1 LRNYPGADLDQGASP
16 GYVTLL
22 EEFPALPE
30 SQRAA
35 FPRNF
40 ARMKNGT
47 LIPLIL
53 LLLFAFAES
62 RPSEEKSMKPTRNS
76 AAEPAF
82 TNRLIHETSPY
93 LRQHAH
99 NPVDWYP
106 WGEEALE
113 KARRE
118 DKPILLSIGY
128 SACHWCHVMER
139 ESFENEGIAQV
150 MNAHFVNIKVDRE
163 ERPDLDTLYMNYV
176 QMTTGSGGWPMTVFL
191 TPEEIPFF
199 GGTYF
204 PPDDRFG
211 RPGFGRLC
219 QALAEAYREKREE
232 IEARGPEILQR
243 LEAMN
248 TLPAG
253 AATVTGASLDQ
264 AFDQLAPRFDLTHGG
279 FSGTPKFPGS
289 MSLTFLLRHFS
300 RTGRREGSEFVALTL
315 EKMARGGMYDQLG
328 GGFHRYSVDERWL
341 VPHFEKMLYDNA
353 LLSRLYLEAYQLDP
367 QPLYARVVEEILD
380 YVVREMLNPQGGFYS
395 TQDADSEGHEGKFF
409 VWTPTEVGEIL
420 GEEASK
426 AFCRYYDV
434 TDGGNFEGSNI
445 LNVPR
450 PLEQVAGE
458 LSLSPAEL
466 AGILSEA
473 RERLFRERE
482 KRVKPHRDEK
492 ILTGWNGMMSVSFV
506 EASVVLQRADYLEV
520 ARRNA
525 RFLLEHLCRG
535 DRIFRTHKDGVSK
548 LPGYLDDYANL
559 VEHLLALYQAT
570 GEREWLDQAV
580 LYNDAM
586 LEQFWDREQSIFF
599 LTGKEHE
606 QLLTPVR
613 DAYDNATPAGSS
625 VAVFNLLKLAILT
638 GNPEYRSIAETNLET
653 MHLPLTRYP
662 NGFGYLLGAAD
673 FYLGPVKEIAV
684 VGDPQSDETR
694 RLLEV
699 VHRQF
704 LPNKV
709 VALLDPNDAEGA
721 RELPLLEGKTLVK
734 GRPAAYVCENY
745 TCKAPVTE
753 PGELELELGVKR

>member
-1 LRNYPGADLDQGASP
+1 
-16 GYVTLL
+16 
-22 EEFPALPE
+22 
-30 SQRAA
+30 
-35 FPRNF
+35 
-40 ARMKNGT
+40 MKSGV
-47 LIPLIL
+47 LILLIL
-53 LLLFAFAES
+53 LLVFAFLES
-62 RPSEEKSMKPTRNS
+62 RPSEETSMQTTRNS
-76 AAEPAF
+76 AAEPEF

-106 WGEEALE
+106 WGQEALD
-113 KARRE
+113 KAKRE

-139 ESFENEGIAQV
+139 ESFENEAIAEV

-191 TPEEIPFF
+191 TPDQIPFY

-204 PPDDRFG
+204 PPEDRSG

-219 QALAEAYREKREE
+219 LTLAEAYREKREE
-232 IEARGPEILQR
+232 IEARGPEIVQSLA
-243 LEAMN
+243 AMN
-248 TLPAG
+248 TLPPGAG
-253 AATVTGASLDQ
+253 KVTAASLDL
-264 AFDQLAPRFDLTHGG
+264 AFDQLVPRFDRTHGG
-279 FSGTPKFPGS
+279 FTGAPKFPGS
-289 MSLTFLLRHFS
+289 MSLAFLLRHFS
-300 RTGRREGSEFVALTL
+300 RAGRQEGRDFVALSL
-315 EKMARGGMYDQLG
+315 QKMARGGMYDQLG

-409 VWTPTEVGEIL
+409 IWTPKEIGEIL
-420 GEEASK
+420 GEEEGK
-426 AFCRYYDV
+426 VFCRYYDV
-434 TDGGNFEGSNI
+434 TAQGNFEGANI

-450 PLEQVAGE
+450 PLEQVARE
-458 LSLSPAEL
+458 LSLSPGEL
-466 AGILSEA
+466 SRILSEG
-473 RERLFRERE
+473 RQRLFRERE
-482 KRVKPHRDEK
+482 KRIKPHRDEK
-492 ILTGWNGMMSVSFV
+492 ILTGWNGMMAVSFV

-525 RFLLEHLCRG
+525 RFLLKHLCRKG
-535 DRIFRTHKDGVSK
+535 RIFRTHKDGVSK
-548 LPGYLDDYANL
+548 LRGYLDDYANL
-559 VEHLLALYQAT
+559 VEQLLALYQAT
-570 GEREWLDQAV
+570 GEREWLDEAV
-580 LYNDAM
+580 IYNDAM
-586 LEQFWDREQSIFF
+586 LEQFWNREQAAFF

-606 QLLTPVR
+606 KLVTPVR
-613 DAYDNATPAGSS
+613 DVYDNATPAGSS

-638 GNPEYRSIAETNLET
+638 GNMEYRSIAETNLES

-684 VGDPQSDETR
+684 VGDLKSGETR

-699 VHRQF
+699 VHGRF

-709 VALLDPNDAEGA
+709 VAILDPNATDGA
-721 RELPLLEGKTLVK
+721 GDLPLLEGKTLVK

-753 PGELELELGVKR
+753 PSQLELALNQNP

>member
-1 LRNYPGADLDQGASP
+1 
-16 GYVTLL
+16 
-22 EEFPALPE
+22 
-30 SQRAA
+30 
-35 FPRNF
+35 
-40 ARMKNGT
+40 MKSGV
-47 LIPLIL
+47 LILLIL
-53 LLLFAFAES
+53 LLVFAFLES
-62 RPSEEKSMKPTRNS
+62 RPSEETSMQPTRNS
-76 AAEPAF
+76 AAEPEF
-82 TNRLIHETSPY
+82 TNQLIHETSPY

-106 WGEEALE
+106 WGQEALD
-113 KARRE
+113 KAKRE

-139 ESFENEGIAQV
+139 ESFENEAIAEV

-191 TPEEIPFF
+191 TPDQIPFY

-204 PPDDRFG
+204 PPEDRSG

-219 QALAEAYREKREE
+219 LTLAEAYREKREE
-232 IEARGPEILQR
+232 IEARGPEIVQSLA
-243 LEAMN
+243 AMN
-248 TLPAG
+248 TLPPGAG
-253 AATVTGASLDQ
+253 KVTAASLDL
-264 AFDQLAPRFDLTHGG
+264 AFDQLVPRFDRTHGG
-279 FSGTPKFPGS
+279 FTGAPKFPGS
-289 MSLTFLLRHFS
+289 MSLAFLLRHFS
-300 RTGRREGSEFVALTL
+300 RAGRQEGRDFVALSL
-315 EKMARGGMYDQLG
+315 QKMARGGMYDQLG

-353 LLSRLYLEAYQLDP
+353 LLSRLYIEAYQLDP

-380 YVVREMLNPQGGFYS
+380 YVVREMLNPEGGFYS

-409 VWTPTEVGEIL
+409 IWTPREIGEIL
-420 GEEASK
+420 GEEEGRV
-426 AFCRYYDV
+426 FCRYYDV
-434 TDGGNFEGSNI
+434 TAQGNFEGANI

-450 PLEQVAGE
+450 PLEQVASE
-458 LSLSPAEL
+458 LSLSPGEL
-466 AGILSEA
+466 SRILSEG
-473 RERLFRERE
+473 RQRLFRERE
-482 KRVKPHRDEK
+482 KRIKPHRDEK
-492 ILTGWNGMMSVSFV
+492 ILTGWNGMMAVSFV

-525 RFLLEHLCRG
+525 RFLLKHLCRKG
-535 DRIFRTHKDGVSK
+535 RIFRTHKDGVSK
-548 LPGYLDDYANL
+548 LRGYLDDYANL
-559 VEHLLALYQAT
+559 VEQLLALYQAT
-570 GEREWLDQAV
+570 GEREWLDEAV
-580 LYNDAM
+580 IYNDAM
-586 LEQFWDREQSIFF
+586 LEQFWNREQAVFF

-606 QLLTPVR
+606 KLVTPVR
-613 DAYDNATPAGSS
+613 DVYDNATPAGSS
-625 VAVFNLLKLAILT
+625 VAVLNLLKLAILT
-638 GNPEYRSIAETNLET
+638 GNMEYRTIAETNLES

-684 VGDPQSDETR
+684 VGNPESGETR

-699 VHRQF
+699 VHGRF

-709 VALLDPNDAEGA
+709 VAILDPNATDGA
-721 RELPLLEGKTLVK
+721 GDLPLLEGKTLVK

-753 PGELELELGVKR
+753 PSQLELALNQNP

>member
-1 LRNYPGADLDQGASP
+1 
-16 GYVTLL
+16 
-22 EEFPALPE
+22 
-30 SQRAA
+30 
-35 FPRNF
+35 
-40 ARMKNGT
+40 MKSGV
-47 LIPLIL
+47 LILLIL
-53 LLLFAFAES
+53 LLVFAFLES
-62 RPSEEKSMKPTRNS
+62 RPSEETSMQPTRNS
-76 AAEPAF
+76 AAEPEF
-82 TNRLIHETSPY
+82 TNQLIHETSPY

-106 WGEEALE
+106 WGQEALD
-113 KARRE
+113 KAKRE

-139 ESFENEGIAQV
+139 ESFENEAIAEV

-191 TPEEIPFF
+191 TPDQIPFY

-204 PPDDRFG
+204 PPEDRSG

-219 QALAEAYREKREE
+219 LTLAEAYREKREE
-232 IEARGPEILQR
+232 IEARGPEIVQSLA
-243 LEAMN
+243 AMN
-248 TLPAG
+248 TLPPGAG
-253 AATVTGASLDQ
+253 KVTAASLDL
-264 AFDQLAPRFDLTHGG
+264 AFDQLVPRFDRTHGG
-279 FSGTPKFPGS
+279 FTGAPKFPGS
-289 MSLTFLLRHFS
+289 MSLAFLLRHFS
-300 RTGRREGSEFVALTL
+300 RAGRQEGRDFVALSL
-315 EKMARGGMYDQLG
+315 QKMARGGMYDQLG

-353 LLSRLYLEAYQLDP
+353 LLSRLYIEAYQLDP

-380 YVVREMLNPQGGFYS
+380 YVVREMLNPEGGFYS

-409 VWTPTEVGEIL
+409 IWTPREIGEIL
-420 GEEASK
+420 GEEEGRV
-426 AFCRYYDV
+426 FCRYYDV
-434 TDGGNFEGSNI
+434 TAQGNFEGANI

-450 PLEQVAGE
+450 PLEQVASE
-458 LSLSPAEL
+458 LSLSPGEL
-466 AGILSEA
+466 SRILSEG
-473 RERLFRERE
+473 RQRLFRERE
-482 KRVKPHRDEK
+482 KRIKPHRDEK
-492 ILTGWNGMMSVSFV
+492 ILTGWNGMMAVSFV

-525 RFLLEHLCRG
+525 RFLLKHLCRKG
-535 DRIFRTHKDGVSK
+535 RIFRTHKDGVSK
-548 LPGYLDDYANL
+548 LRGYLDDYANL
-559 VEHLLALYQAT
+559 VEQLLALYQAT
-570 GEREWLDQAV
+570 GEREWLDEAV
-580 LYNDAM
+580 IYNDAM
-586 LEQFWDREQSIFF
+586 LEQFWNREQAVFF

-606 QLLTPVR
+606 KLVTPVR
-613 DAYDNATPAGSS
+613 DVYDNATPAGSS
-625 VAVFNLLKLAILT
+625 VAVLNLLKLAILT
-638 GNPEYRSIAETNLET
+638 GNMEYRSIAETNLES

-684 VGDPQSDETR
+684 VGDLKSGETR

-699 VHRQF
+699 VHGRF

-709 VALLDPNDAEGA
+709 VAILDPNATDGA
-721 RELPLLEGKTLVK
+721 GDLPLLEGKTLVK

-753 PGELELELGVKR
+753 PSQLELALNQNP

>member
-1 LRNYPGADLDQGASP
+1 
-16 GYVTLL
+16 
-22 EEFPALPE
+22 
-30 SQRAA
+30 
-35 FPRNF
+35 
-40 ARMKNGT
+40 MKSGV
-47 LIPLIL
+47 LILLIL
-53 LLLFAFAES
+53 LLVFAFLES
-62 RPSEEKSMKPTRNS
+62 RPSEETSMQTTRNS
-76 AAEPAF
+76 AAEPEF

-106 WGEEALE
+106 WGQEALD
-113 KARRE
+113 KAKRE

-139 ESFENEGIAQV
+139 ESFENEAIAEV

-191 TPEEIPFF
+191 TPDQIPFY

-204 PPDDRFG
+204 PPEDRSG

-219 QALAEAYREKREE
+219 LTLAEAYREKREE
-232 IEARGPEILQR
+232 IEARGPEIVQSLA
-243 LEAMN
+243 AMN
-248 TLPAG
+248 TLPPGAG
-253 AATVTGASLDQ
+253 KVTAASLDL
-264 AFDQLAPRFDLTHGG
+264 AFDQLVPRFDRTHGG
-279 FSGTPKFPGS
+279 FTGAPKFPGS
-289 MSLTFLLRHFS
+289 MSLAFLLRHFS
-300 RTGRREGSEFVALTL
+300 RAGRQEGRDFVALSL
-315 EKMARGGMYDQLG
+315 QKMARGGMYDQLG

-353 LLSRLYLEAYQLDP
+353 LLSRLYIEAYQLDP

-380 YVVREMLNPQGGFYS
+380 YVVREMLNPEGGFYS

-409 VWTPTEVGEIL
+409 IWTPKEIGEIL
-420 GEEASK
+420 GEEEGRV
-426 AFCRYYDV
+426 FCRYYDV
-434 TDGGNFEGSNI
+434 TAQGNFEGANI

-450 PLEQVAGE
+450 PLEQVASE
-458 LSLSPAEL
+458 LSLSPGEL
-466 AGILSEA
+466 SRILSEG
-473 RERLFRERE
+473 RQRLFRERE
-482 KRVKPHRDEK
+482 KRIKPHRDEK
-492 ILTGWNGMMSVSFV
+492 ILTGWNGMMAVSFV

-525 RFLLEHLCRG
+525 RFLLKHLCRKG
-535 DRIFRTHKDGVSK
+535 RIFRTHKDGVSK
-548 LPGYLDDYANL
+548 LRGYLDDYANL
-559 VEHLLALYQAT
+559 VEQLLALYQAT
-570 GEREWLDQAV
+570 GEREWLDEAV
-580 LYNDAM
+580 IYNDAM
-586 LEQFWDREQSIFF
+586 LEQFWNREQAVFF

-606 QLLTPVR
+606 KLVTPVR
-613 DAYDNATPAGSS
+613 DVYDNATPAGSS
-625 VAVFNLLKLAILT
+625 VAVLNLLKLAILT
-638 GNPEYRSIAETNLET
+638 GNMEYRSIAETNLES

-684 VGDPQSDETR
+684 VGDLKSGETR

-699 VHRQF
+699 VHGRF

-709 VALLDPNDAEGA
+709 VAILDPNDADGA
-721 RELPLLEGKTLVK
+721 GDLPLLEGKTLVK

-753 PGELELELGVKR
+753 PSQLELALNQNP

>member
-1 LRNYPGADLDQGASP
+1 
-16 GYVTLL
+16 
-22 EEFPALPE
+22 
-30 SQRAA
+30 
-35 FPRNF
+35 
-40 ARMKNGT
+40 MKSGV
-47 LIPLIL
+47 LILLIL
-53 LLLFAFAES
+53 LLVFAFLES
-62 RPSEEKSMKPTRNS
+62 RPSEETSMQTTRNS
-76 AAEPAF
+76 AAESEF

-106 WGEEALE
+106 WGQEALD
-113 KARRE
+113 KAKRE

-139 ESFENEGIAQV
+139 ESFENEAIAEV

-191 TPEEIPFF
+191 TPDQIPFY

-204 PPDDRFG
+204 PPEDRSG

-219 QALAEAYREKREE
+219 LTLAEAYREKKEE
-232 IEARGPEILQR
+232 IEARGPDIVQR
-243 LEAMN
+243 LAAMN
-248 TLPAG
+248 TLPPAAG
-253 AATVTGASLDQ
+253 KVTAASLDL
-264 AFDQLAPRFDLTHGG
+264 AFDQLAPRFDTTHGG
-279 FSGTPKFPGS
+279 FTGAPKFPGS
-289 MSLTFLLRHFS
+289 MSLAFLLRHFS
-300 RTGRREGSEFVALTL
+300 RAGRQEGRDFVALSL
-315 EKMARGGMYDQLG
+315 QKMAGGGMYDQLG

-380 YVVREMLNPQGGFYS
+380 YVVREMLNPEGGFYS

-409 VWTPTEVGEIL
+409 IWTPREIGEIL
-420 GEEASK
+420 GEEK
-426 AFCRYYDV
+426 GKVFCRYYDV
-434 TDGGNFEGSNI
+434 TAQGNFEGANI

-450 PLEQVAGE
+450 PLEQVARE
-458 LSLSPAEL
+458 LSLSPGEL
-466 AGILSEA
+466 SRILSEG
-473 RERLFRERE
+473 RQRLFRERE
-482 KRVKPHRDEK
+482 KRIKPHRDEK
-492 ILTGWNGMMSVSFV
+492 ILTGWNGMMAVSFV

-525 RFLLEHLCRG
+525 RFLLKHLCRKG
-535 DRIFRTHKDGVSK
+535 RIFRTHKDGVSK
-548 LPGYLDDYANL
+548 LRGYLDDYANF
-559 VEHLLALYQAT
+559 VEQLLALYQAT
-570 GEREWLDQAV
+570 GEREWLDEAV
-580 LYNDAM
+580 IYNDAM
-586 LEQFWDREQSIFF
+586 LEQFWNREQAAFF

-606 QLLTPVR
+606 KLVTPVR
-613 DAYDNATPAGSS
+613 DVYDNATPAGSS

-638 GNPEYRSIAETNLET
+638 GTMEYRSIAETNLES
-653 MHLPLTRYP
+653 MRLPLTRYP
-662 NGFGYLLGAAD
+662 AGFGYLLGAAD

-684 VGDPQSDETR
+684 VGDPESGETR

-699 VHRQF
+699 VHGRF

-709 VALLDPNDAEGA
+709 VAILDPNATDGA
-721 RELPLLEGKTLVK
+721 GDLPLLEGKTLVK

-753 PGELELELGVKR
+753 PSQLELALNQNP

>member
-1 LRNYPGADLDQGASP
+1 
-16 GYVTLL
+16 
-22 EEFPALPE
+22 
-30 SQRAA
+30 
-35 FPRNF
+35 
-40 ARMKNGT
+40 MKSGV
-47 LIPLIL
+47 LILLIL
-53 LLLFAFAES
+53 LLVFAFLES
-62 RPSEEKSMKPTRNS
+62 RPSEETSMQPTRNS
-76 AAEPAF
+76 AAEPEF
-82 TNRLIHETSPY
+82 TNQLIHETSPY

-106 WGEEALE
+106 WGQEALD
-113 KARRE
+113 KAKRE

-139 ESFENEGIAQV
+139 ESFENEAIAEV

-191 TPEEIPFF
+191 TPDQIPFY

-204 PPDDRFG
+204 PPEDRSG

-219 QALAEAYREKREE
+219 LTLAEAYREKREE
-232 IEARGPEILQR
+232 IEARGPDIVQR
-243 LEAMN
+243 LAAMN
-248 TLPAG
+248 TLPPAAG
-253 AATVTGASLDQ
+253 KVTAASLDL
-264 AFDQLAPRFDLTHGG
+264 AFDQLVPRFDTTHGG
-279 FSGTPKFPGS
+279 FTGAPKFPGS
-289 MSLTFLLRHFS
+289 MSLAFLLRHFS
-300 RTGRREGSEFVALTL
+300 RAGRQEGRDFVTL
-315 EKMARGGMYDQLG
+315 SLQKMAGGGMYDQLG

-380 YVVREMLNPQGGFYS
+380 YVVREMLNSEGGFYS

-409 VWTPTEVGEIL
+409 IWTPREIGEIL
-420 GEEASK
+420 GEEK
-426 AFCRYYDV
+426 GKVFCRYYDV
-434 TDGGNFEGSNI
+434 TAQGNFEGANI

-450 PLEQVAGE
+450 PLEQVARE
-458 LSLSPAEL
+458 LSLSPGEL
-466 AGILSEA
+466 SRILSEG
-473 RERLFRERE
+473 RQRLFRERE
-482 KRVKPHRDEK
+482 KRIKPHRDEK
-492 ILTGWNGMMSVSFV
+492 ILTGWNGMMAVSFV

-525 RFLLEHLCRG
+525 RFLLKHLCRKG
-535 DRIFRTHKDGVSK
+535 RIFRTHKDGVSK
-548 LPGYLDDYANL
+548 LRGYLDDYANF
-559 VEHLLALYQAT
+559 VEQLLALYQAT
-570 GEREWLDQAV
+570 GEREWLDEAV
-580 LYNDAM
+580 IYNDAM
-586 LEQFWDREQSIFF
+586 LEQFWNREQAAFF

-606 QLLTPVR
+606 KLVTPVR
-613 DAYDNATPAGSS
+613 DVYDNATPAGSS

-638 GNPEYRSIAETNLET
+638 GTMEYRSIAETNLES
-653 MHLPLTRYP
+653 MRLPLTRYP
-662 NGFGYLLGAAD
+662 AGFGYLLGAAD

-684 VGDPQSDETR
+684 VGDPESGETR

-699 VHRQF
+699 VHGRF

-709 VALLDPNDAEGA
+709 VAILDPNATDGA
-721 RELPLLEGKTLVK
+721 GDLPLLEGKTLVK

-753 PGELELELGVKR
+753 PSQLELALNQNP

>member
-1 LRNYPGADLDQGASP
+1 
-16 GYVTLL
+16 
-22 EEFPALPE
+22 
-30 SQRAA
+30 
-35 FPRNF
+35 
-40 ARMKNGT
+40 MKSGV
-47 LIPLIL
+47 LILLIL
-53 LLLFAFAES
+53 LLVFAFLES
-62 RPSEEKSMKPTRNS
+62 RPSEETSMQTTRNS
-76 AAEPAF
+76 AAESEF

-106 WGEEALE
+106 WGQEALD
-113 KARRE
+113 KAKRE

-139 ESFENEGIAQV
+139 ESFENEAIAEV

-191 TPEEIPFF
+191 TPDQIPFY

-204 PPDDRFG
+204 PPEDRSG

-219 QALAEAYREKREE
+219 LTLAEAYREKREE
-232 IEARGPEILQR
+232 IEARGPDIVQR
-243 LEAMN
+243 LAAMN
-248 TLPAG
+248 TLPPAAG
-253 AATVTGASLDQ
+253 KVTAASLDL
-264 AFDQLAPRFDLTHGG
+264 AFDQLVPRFDTTHGG
-279 FSGTPKFPGS
+279 FTGAPKFPGS
-289 MSLTFLLRHFS
+289 MSLAFLLRHFS
-300 RTGRREGSEFVALTL
+300 RAGRQEGRDFVTL
-315 EKMARGGMYDQLG
+315 SLQKMAGGGMYDQLG

-380 YVVREMLNPQGGFYS
+380 YVVREMLNSEGGFYS

-409 VWTPTEVGEIL
+409 IWTPREIGEIL
-420 GEEASK
+420 GEEK
-426 AFCRYYDV
+426 GKVFCRYYDV
-434 TDGGNFEGSNI
+434 TAQGNFEGANI

-450 PLEQVAGE
+450 PLEQVARE
-458 LSLSPAEL
+458 LSLSPGEL
-466 AGILSEA
+466 SRILSEG
-473 RERLFRERE
+473 RQRLFRERE
-482 KRVKPHRDEK
+482 KRIKPHRDEK
-492 ILTGWNGMMSVSFV
+492 ILTGWNGMMAVSFV

-525 RFLLEHLCRG
+525 RFLLKHLCRKG
-535 DRIFRTHKDGVSK
+535 RIFRTHKDGVSK
-548 LPGYLDDYANL
+548 LRGYLDDYANF
-559 VEHLLALYQAT
+559 VEQLLALYQAT
-570 GEREWLDQAV
+570 GEREWLDEAV
-580 LYNDAM
+580 IYNDAM
-586 LEQFWDREQSIFF
+586 LEQFWNREQAAFF

-606 QLLTPVR
+606 KLVTPVR
-613 DAYDNATPAGSS
+613 DVYDNATPAGSS

-638 GNPEYRSIAETNLET
+638 GTMEYRSIAETNLES
-653 MHLPLTRYP
+653 MRLPLTRYP
-662 NGFGYLLGAAD
+662 GGFGYLLGAAD

-684 VGDPQSDETR
+684 VGDPESGETR

-699 VHRQF
+699 VHGRF

-709 VALLDPNDAEGA
+709 VAILDPNATDGA
-721 RELPLLEGKTLVK
+721 GDLPLLEGKTLVK

-753 PGELELELGVKR
+753 PSQLELALNQNP

>member
-1 LRNYPGADLDQGASP
+1 
-16 GYVTLL
+16 
-22 EEFPALPE
+22 
-30 SQRAA
+30 
-35 FPRNF
+35 
-40 ARMKNGT
+40 MKSGV
-47 LIPLIL
+47 LILLIL
-53 LLLFAFAES
+53 LLVFAFLES
-62 RPSEEKSMKPTRNS
+62 RPSEETSMQTTRNS
-76 AAEPAF
+76 AAEPEF
-82 TNRLIHETSPY
+82 TNQLIHETSPY

-106 WGEEALE
+106 WGQEALD
-113 KARRE
+113 KAKRE

-139 ESFENEGIAQV
+139 ESFENEAIAEV

-191 TPEEIPFF
+191 TPDQIPFY

-204 PPDDRFG
+204 PPEDRSG

-219 QALAEAYREKREE
+219 LTLAEAYREKREE
-232 IEARGPEILQR
+232 IEARGPEIVQSLA
-243 LEAMN
+243 AMN
-248 TLPAG
+248 TLPPGAG
-253 AATVTGASLDQ
+253 KVTAASLDL
-264 AFDQLAPRFDLTHGG
+264 AFDQLVPRFDRTHGG
-279 FSGTPKFPGS
+279 FTGAPKFPGS
-289 MSLTFLLRHFS
+289 MSLAFLLRHFS
-300 RTGRREGSEFVALTL
+300 RAGRQEGRDFVALSL
-315 EKMARGGMYDQLG
+315 QKMARGGMYDQLG

-409 VWTPTEVGEIL
+409 IWTPKEIGEIL
-420 GEEASK
+420 GEEEGK
-426 AFCRYYDV
+426 VFCQYYDV
-434 TDGGNFEGSNI
+434 TEGGNFEGSNI

-450 PLEQVAGE
+450 PLEQVASE
-458 LSLSPAEL
+458 LSLSPGEL
-466 AGILSEA
+466 SRILSEG
-473 RERLFRERE
+473 RQRLFRERE
-482 KRVKPHRDEK
+482 KRIKPHRDEK
-492 ILTGWNGMMSVSFV
+492 ILTGWNGMMGVSFV

-525 RFLLEHLCRG
+525 RFLLKHLCRKG
-535 DRIFRTHKDGVSK
+535 RIFRTHKDGVSK
-548 LPGYLDDYANL
+548 LRGYLDDYANL
-559 VEHLLALYQAT
+559 VEQLLALYQAT
-570 GEREWLDQAV
+570 GEREWLDEAV
-580 LYNDAM
+580 IYNDAM
-586 LEQFWDREQSIFF
+586 LEQFWNREQAAFF

-606 QLLTPVR
+606 KLVTPVR
-613 DAYDNATPAGSS
+613 DVYDNATPAGSS

-638 GNPEYRSIAETNLET
+638 GTMEYRSIAETNLES

-684 VGDPQSDETR
+684 VGDLKSGETR

-699 VHRQF
+699 VHGRF

-709 VALLDPNDAEGA
+709 VAILDPNATDGA
-721 RELPLLEGKTLVK
+721 GDLPLLEGKTLVK

-753 PGELELELGVKR
+753 PSQLELALNQNP

>member
-1 LRNYPGADLDQGASP
+1 
-16 GYVTLL
+16 
-22 EEFPALPE
+22 
-30 SQRAA
+30 
-35 FPRNF
+35 
-40 ARMKNGT
+40 MKSGV
-47 LIPLIL
+47 LILLIL
-53 LLLFAFAES
+53 LLVFAFLES
-62 RPSEEKSMKPTRNS
+62 RPSEETSMQPTRNS
-76 AAEPAF
+76 AAESEF

-106 WGEEALE
+106 WGQEALD
-113 KARRE
+113 KAKRE

-139 ESFENEGIAQV
+139 ESFENEAIAEV

-191 TPEEIPFF
+191 TPDQIPFY

-204 PPDDRFG
+204 PPEDRSG

-219 QALAEAYREKREE
+219 LTLAEAYREKREE
-232 IEARGPEILQR
+232 IEARGPDIVQSLA
-243 LEAMN
+243 AMN
-248 TLPAG
+248 TLPPGAG
-253 AATVTGASLDQ
+253 KVTAASLDL
-264 AFDQLAPRFDLTHGG
+264 AFDQLVPRFDRTHGG
-279 FSGTPKFPGS
+279 FTGAPKFPGS
-289 MSLTFLLRHFS
+289 MSLAFLLRHFS
-300 RTGRREGSEFVALTL
+300 RAGRQEGRDFVALSL
-315 EKMARGGMYDQLG
+315 QKMAGGGMYDQLG

-380 YVVREMLNPQGGFYS
+380 YVVREMLNPEGGFYS

-409 VWTPTEVGEIL
+409 IWTPREIGEIL
-420 GEEASK
+420 GEEK
-426 AFCRYYDV
+426 GKVFCRYYDV
-434 TDGGNFEGSNI
+434 TAQGNFEGANI

-450 PLEQVAGE
+450 PLEQVASE
-458 LSLSPAEL
+458 LSLSPGEL
-466 AGILSEA
+466 SRILSEG
-473 RERLFRERE
+473 RQRLFRERE
-482 KRVKPHRDEK
+482 KRIKPHRDEK
-492 ILTGWNGMMSVSFV
+492 ILTGWNGMMGVSFV

-525 RFLLEHLCRG
+525 RFLLKHLCRKG
-535 DRIFRTHKDGVSK
+535 RIFRTHKDGVSK
-548 LPGYLDDYANL
+548 LLGYLDDYANL
-559 VEHLLALYQAT
+559 VEQLLALYQAT
-570 GEREWLDQAV
+570 GEREWLDEAV
-580 LYNDAM
+580 IYNDAM
-586 LEQFWDREQSIFF
+586 LEQFWNREQAVFF

-606 QLLTPVR
+606 KLVTPVR
-613 DAYDNATPAGSS
+613 DVYDNATPAGSS
-625 VAVFNLLKLAILT
+625 VAVLNLLKLAILT
-638 GNPEYRSIAETNLET
+638 GNMEYRSIAETNLES

-662 NGFGYLLGAAD
+662 GGFGYLLGAAD

-684 VGDPQSDETR
+684 VGDPESGETR

-699 VHRQF
+699 VHGRF

-709 VALLDPNDAEGA
+709 VAILDPNATDGA
-721 RELPLLEGKTLVK
+721 GDLPLLEGKTLVK

-753 PGELELELGVKR
+753 PSQLELALNQNP

>member
-1 LRNYPGADLDQGASP
+1 
-16 GYVTLL
+16 
-22 EEFPALPE
+22 
-30 SQRAA
+30 
-35 FPRNF
+35 
-40 ARMKNGT
+40 MKNGT
-47 LIPLIL
+47 LTLLIL
-53 LLLFAFAES
+53 LLLFAVPES

-76 AAEPAF
+76 AAESEF

-139 ESFENEGIAQV
+139 ESFENEAIAEV

-191 TPEEIPFF
+191 TPDEIPFF

-219 QALAEAYREKREE
+219 RALAEAYREKREE
-232 IEARGPEILQR
+232 IEGRGPEILQR

-253 AATVTGASLDQ
+253 AAQVTGASLDR

-279 FSGTPKFPGS
+279 FTGAPKFPGS

-300 RTGRREGSEFVALTL
+300 RTGRPEGREFVSLTL

-420 GEEASK
+420 GKEESK

-434 TDGGNFEGSNI
+434 TGGGNFEGSNI

-458 LSLSPAEL
+458 LSLSPGEL
-466 AGILSEA
+466 ARILSEA

-535 DRIFRTHKDGVSK
+535 DRILRTHKDGVSK

-580 LYNDAM
+580 VYNDAM
-586 LEQFWDREQSIFF
+586 LEQFWDREQAIFF

-606 QLLTPVR
+606 ELVTPVR
-613 DAYDNATPAGSS
+613 DPYDNATPAGSS

-638 GNPEYRSIAETNLET
+638 GNLEYRSIAETNLEN

-684 VGDPQSDETR
+684 VGDPDSDETQ

-699 VHRQF
+699 VHRKF

-709 VALLDPNDAEGA
+709 VALLDPNDTGGA
-721 RELPLLEGKTLVK
+721 DDLPLLEGKTLVK

-745 TCKAPVTE
+745 TCKAPVIE
-753 PGELELELGVKR
+753 PDQLELELGQKR

>member
-1 LRNYPGADLDQGASP
+1 
-16 GYVTLL
+16 
-22 EEFPALPE
+22 
-30 SQRAA
+30 
-35 FPRNF
+35 
-40 ARMKNGT
+40 MKSGV
-47 LIPLIL
+47 LILLIL
-53 LLLFAFAES
+53 LLVFAFLES
-62 RPSEEKSMKPTRNS
+62 RPSEETSMQPTRNS
-76 AAEPAF
+76 AAEPEF
-82 TNRLIHETSPY
+82 TNQLIHETSPY

-106 WGEEALE
+106 WGQEALD
-113 KARRE
+113 KAKRE

-139 ESFENEGIAQV
+139 ESFENEAIAEV

-191 TPEEIPFF
+191 TPDQIPFY

-204 PPDDRFG
+204 PPEDRSG

-219 QALAEAYREKREE
+219 LTLAEAYREKREE
-232 IEARGPEILQR
+232 IEARGPEIVQSLA
-243 LEAMN
+243 AMN
-248 TLPAG
+248 TLPPGAG
-253 AATVTGASLDQ
+253 KVTAASLDL
-264 AFDQLAPRFDLTHGG
+264 AFDQLVPRFDRTHGG
-279 FSGTPKFPGS
+279 FTGAPKFPGS
-289 MSLTFLLRHFS
+289 MSLAFLLRHFS
-300 RTGRREGSEFVALTL
+300 RAGRQEGRDFVALSL
-315 EKMARGGMYDQLG
+315 QKMARGGMYDQLG

-353 LLSRLYLEAYQLDP
+353 LLSRLYIEAYQLDP

-380 YVVREMLNPQGGFYS
+380 YVVREMLNPEGGFYS

-409 VWTPTEVGEIL
+409 IWTPREIGEIL
-420 GEEASK
+420 GEEEGRV
-426 AFCRYYDV
+426 FCRYYDV
-434 TDGGNFEGSNI
+434 TAQGNFEGANI

-450 PLEQVAGE
+450 PLEQVASE
-458 LSLSPAEL
+458 LSLSHGEL
-466 AGILSEA
+466 SRILSEG
-473 RERLFRERE
+473 RQRLFRERE
-482 KRVKPHRDEK
+482 KRIKPHRDEK
-492 ILTGWNGMMSVSFV
+492 ILTGWNGMMAVSFV

-525 RFLLEHLCRG
+525 RFLLKHLCRKG
-535 DRIFRTHKDGVSK
+535 RIFRTHKDGVSK
-548 LPGYLDDYANL
+548 LRGYLDDYANL
-559 VEHLLALYQAT
+559 VEQLLALYQAT
-570 GEREWLDQAV
+570 GKREWLDEAV
-580 LYNDAM
+580 IYNDAM
-586 LEQFWDREQSIFF
+586 LEQFWNREQAVFF

-606 QLLTPVR
+606 KLVTPVR
-613 DAYDNATPAGSS
+613 DVYDNATPAGSS
-625 VAVFNLLKLAILT
+625 VAVLNLLKLAILT
-638 GNPEYRSIAETNLET
+638 GNMEYRTIAETNLES

-684 VGDPQSDETR
+684 VGDLKSGETR

-699 VHRQF
+699 VHGRF

-709 VALLDPNDAEGA
+709 VAILDPNATDGA
-721 RELPLLEGKTLVK
+721 GDLPLLEGKTLVK

-753 PGELELELGVKR
+753 PSQLELALNHNP

>member
-1 LRNYPGADLDQGASP
+1 
-16 GYVTLL
+16 
-22 EEFPALPE
+22 
-30 SQRAA
+30 
-35 FPRNF
+35 
-40 ARMKNGT
+40 MKNGV
-47 LIPLIL
+47 LILLIL
-53 LLLFAFAES
+53 LLGFAFLES
-62 RPSEEKSMKPTRNS
+62 RPSEETSMETTRNS
-76 AAEPAF
+76 AAESEF

-106 WGEEALE
+106 WGQEALD
-113 KARRE
+113 KAKRE

-139 ESFENEGIAQV
+139 ESFENEAIAEV

-191 TPEEIPFF
+191 TPDQIPFY

-204 PPDDRFG
+204 PPEDRFG

-219 QALAEAYREKREE
+219 LTLAEAYREKKEE
-232 IEARGPEILQR
+232 IEARGPDIVQSLA
-243 LEAMN
+243 AMN
-248 TLPAG
+248 TLPPGAG
-253 AATVTGASLDQ
+253 KVTAASLDL
-264 AFDQLAPRFDLTHGG
+264 AFNQLAPRFDTTHGG
-279 FSGTPKFPGS
+279 FTGAPKFPGS
-289 MSLTFLLRHFS
+289 MSLAFLLRHFS
-300 RTGRREGSEFVALTL
+300 RAGRQEGRDFVALSL
-315 EKMARGGMYDQLG
+315 QKMARGGMYDQLG

-380 YVVREMLNPQGGFYS
+380 YVVREMQSPEGGFYS

-409 VWTPTEVGEIL
+409 VWTPTEIGEIL

-434 TDGGNFEGSNI
+434 TEGGNFEGSNI

-450 PLEQVAGE
+450 PLEQVAKE
-458 LSLSPAEL
+458 LSLSPGEL
-466 AGILSEA
+466 ARILSEA
-473 RERLFRERE
+473 RQRLFPERE

-492 ILTGWNGMMSVSFV
+492 ILTGWNGMMGVSFV
-506 EASVVLQRADYLEV
+506 EASLVLQRPDYLEV

-525 RFLLEHLCRG
+525 RFLLEHLCRKG
-535 DRIFRTHKDGVSK
+535 RIFRTHKDGVSK
-548 LPGYLDDYANL
+548 LRGYLDDYANL
-559 VEHLLALYQAT
+559 VEYLLALYQAT

-580 LYNDAM
+580 IYNDAM
-586 LEQFWDREQSIFF
+586 LELFWDREQAIFF

-606 QLLTPVR
+606 KLVTPVR

-638 GNPEYRSIAETNLET
+638 GNLEYRSIAETNLEN

-684 VGDPQSDETR
+684 VGDPESGETR

-699 VHRQF
+699 VHGRF

-709 VALLDPNDAEGA
+709 VAILDPNAADGA
-721 RELPLLEGKTLVK
+721 GDLPLLEGKTLVK

-753 PGELELELGVKR
+753 PSQLELALSRNP

>member
-1 LRNYPGADLDQGASP
+1 
-16 GYVTLL
+16 
-22 EEFPALPE
+22 
-30 SQRAA
+30 
-35 FPRNF
+35 
-40 ARMKNGT
+40 MKNGV
-47 LIPLIL
+47 LILLIL
-53 LLLFAFAES
+53 LLGFAFLES
-62 RPSEEKSMKPTRNS
+62 RPSEETSMETTRNS
-76 AAEPAF
+76 AAESEF

-106 WGEEALE
+106 WGQEALD
-113 KARRE
+113 KAKRE

-139 ESFENEGIAQV
+139 ESFENEAIAEV

-191 TPEEIPFF
+191 TPDQIPFY

-204 PPDDRFG
+204 PPEDRFG

-219 QALAEAYREKREE
+219 LTLAEAYREKKEE
-232 IEARGPEILQR
+232 IEARGPDIVQSLA
-243 LEAMN
+243 AMN
-248 TLPAG
+248 TLPPGAG
-253 AATVTGASLDQ
+253 KVTAASLDL
-264 AFDQLAPRFDLTHGG
+264 AFDQLAPRFDTTHGG
-279 FSGTPKFPGS
+279 FTGAPKFPGS
-289 MSLTFLLRHFS
+289 MSLAFLLRHFS
-300 RTGRREGSEFVALTL
+300 RAGRQEGRDFVALSL
-315 EKMARGGMYDQLG
+315 QKMARGGMYDQLG

-380 YVVREMLNPQGGFYS
+380 YVVREMLNPEGGFYS

-409 VWTPTEVGEIL
+409 IWTPREIGEIL
-420 GEEASK
+420 GEEEGK

-434 TDGGNFEGSNI
+434 TEGGNFEGSNI

-450 PLEQVAGE
+450 PLEQVAKE
-458 LSLSPAEL
+458 LSLSPGEL
-466 AGILSEA
+466 SRILSEG
-473 RERLFRERE
+473 RQRLFRERE
-482 KRVKPHRDEK
+482 KRIKPHRDEK
-492 ILTGWNGMMSVSFV
+492 ILTGWNGMMGVSFV

-520 ARRNA
+520 ARSNA
-525 RFLLEHLCRG
+525 RFLLEHLCRKG
-535 DRIFRTHKDGVSK
+535 RIFRTHKDGVSK
-548 LPGYLDDYANL
+548 LRGYLDDYANL
-559 VEHLLALYQAT
+559 VEQLLALYQAT
-570 GEREWLDQAV
+570 GEREWLDEAV
-580 LYNDAM
+580 IYNDAM
-586 LEQFWDREQSIFF
+586 LELFWDREQAAFF

-606 QLLTPVR
+606 KLVTPVR
-613 DAYDNATPAGSS
+613 DVYDNATPAGSS

-638 GNPEYRSIAETNLET
+638 GNMEYRSIAETNLES

-684 VGDPQSDETR
+684 VGDPESGETR

-699 VHRQF
+699 VHGRF

-709 VALLDPNDAEGA
+709 VAILDPNATDGA
-721 RELPLLEGKTLVK
+721 GDLPLLEGKTLVK

-753 PGELELELGVKR
+753 PSQLELALNQNP

>member
-1 LRNYPGADLDQGASP
+1 
-16 GYVTLL
+16 
-22 EEFPALPE
+22 
-30 SQRAA
+30 
-35 FPRNF
+35 
-40 ARMKNGT
+40 MKSGV
-47 LIPLIL
+47 LILLIL
-53 LLLFAFAES
+53 LLVFAFLES
-62 RPSEEKSMKPTRNS
+62 RPSEETSMQTTRNS
-76 AAEPAF
+76 AAESEF

-106 WGEEALE
+106 WGQEALD
-113 KARRE
+113 KAKRE

-139 ESFENEGIAQV
+139 ESFENEAIAEV

-191 TPEEIPFF
+191 TPDQIPFY

-204 PPDDRFG
+204 PPEDRSG

-219 QALAEAYREKREE
+219 LTLAEAYREKKEE
-232 IEARGPEILQR
+232 IEARGPDIVQR
-243 LEAMN
+243 LAAMN
-248 TLPAG
+248 TLPPAAG
-253 AATVTGASLDQ
+253 KVTAASLDL
-264 AFDQLAPRFDLTHGG
+264 AFDQLVPRFDTTHGG
-279 FSGTPKFPGS
+279 FTGAPKFPGS
-289 MSLTFLLRHFS
+289 MSLAFLLRHFS
-300 RTGRREGSEFVALTL
+300 RAGRQEGRDFVTL
-315 EKMARGGMYDQLG
+315 SLQKMAGGGMYDQLG

-380 YVVREMLNPQGGFYS
+380 YVVREMLNSEGGFYS

-409 VWTPTEVGEIL
+409 IWTPREIGEIL
-420 GEEASK
+420 GEEK
-426 AFCRYYDV
+426 GKVFCRYYDV
-434 TDGGNFEGSNI
+434 TAQGNFEGANI

-450 PLEQVAGE
+450 PLEQVARE
-458 LSLSPAEL
+458 LSLSPGEL
-466 AGILSEA
+466 SRILSEG
-473 RERLFRERE
+473 RQRLFRERE
-482 KRVKPHRDEK
+482 KRIKPHRDEK
-492 ILTGWNGMMSVSFV
+492 ILTGWNGMMAVSFV

-525 RFLLEHLCRG
+525 RFLLKHLCRKG
-535 DRIFRTHKDGVSK
+535 RIFRTHKDGVSK
-548 LPGYLDDYANL
+548 LRGYLDDYANF
-559 VEHLLALYQAT
+559 VEQLLALYQAT
-570 GEREWLDQAV
+570 GEREWLDEAV
-580 LYNDAM
+580 IYNDAM
-586 LEQFWDREQSIFF
+586 LEQFWNREQAAFF

-606 QLLTPVR
+606 KLVTPVR
-613 DAYDNATPAGSS
+613 DVYDNATPAGSS

-638 GNPEYRSIAETNLET
+638 GTMEYRSIAETNLES
-653 MHLPLTRYP
+653 MRLPLTRYP
-662 NGFGYLLGAAD
+662 GGFGYLLGAAD

-684 VGDPQSDETR
+684 VGDPESGETR

-699 VHRQF
+699 VHGRF

-709 VALLDPNDAEGA
+709 VAILDPNATDGA
-721 RELPLLEGKTLVK
+721 GDLPLLEGKTLVK

-753 PGELELELGVKR
+753 PSQLELALNQNP

>member
-1 LRNYPGADLDQGASP
+1 
-16 GYVTLL
+16 
-22 EEFPALPE
+22 
-30 SQRAA
+30 
-35 FPRNF
+35 
-40 ARMKNGT
+40 MKNGV
-47 LIPLIL
+47 LILLIL
-53 LLLFAFAES
+53 LLGFAFLES
-62 RPSEEKSMKPTRNS
+62 RPSEETSMETTRNS
-76 AAEPAF
+76 AAESEF

-106 WGEEALE
+106 WGQEALD
-113 KARRE
+113 KAKRE

-139 ESFENEGIAQV
+139 ESFENEAIAEV

-191 TPEEIPFF
+191 TPDQIPFY

-204 PPDDRFG
+204 PPEDRFG

-219 QALAEAYREKREE
+219 LTLAEAYREKKEE
-232 IEARGPEILQR
+232 IEARGPDIVQSLA
-243 LEAMN
+243 AMN
-248 TLPAG
+248 TLPPGAG
-253 AATVTGASLDQ
+253 KVTAASLDL
-264 AFDQLAPRFDLTHGG
+264 AFDQLAPRFDRTHGG
-279 FSGTPKFPGS
+279 FTGAPKFPGS
-289 MSLTFLLRHFS
+289 MSLAFLLRHFS
-300 RTGRREGSEFVALTL
+300 RAGRQEGRDFVALSL
-315 EKMARGGMYDQLG
+315 QKMARGGMYDQLG

-409 VWTPTEVGEIL
+409 IWTPREIGEIL
-420 GEEASK
+420 GEEEGK
-426 AFCRYYDV
+426 VFCRYYDV
-434 TDGGNFEGSNI
+434 TAQGNFEGANI

-450 PLEQVAGE
+450 PLEQVARE
-458 LSLSPAEL
+458 LSLSPGEL
-466 AGILSEA
+466 SRILSEG
-473 RERLFRERE
+473 RQRLFRERE
-482 KRVKPHRDEK
+482 KRIKPHRDEK
-492 ILTGWNGMMSVSFV
+492 ILTGWNGMMGVSFV

-525 RFLLEHLCRG
+525 RFLLKHLCRKG
-535 DRIFRTHKDGVSK
+535 RIFRTHKDGVSK
-548 LPGYLDDYANL
+548 LRGYLDDYANL
-559 VEHLLALYQAT
+559 VEQLLALYQAT

-580 LYNDAM
+580 IYNDAM
-586 LEQFWDREQSIFF
+586 LELFWDREQAAFF

-606 QLLTPVR
+606 KLVTPVR
-613 DAYDNATPAGSS
+613 DVYDNATPAGSS

-638 GNPEYRSIAETNLET
+638 GNMEYRSIAETNLES

-684 VGDPQSDETR
+684 VGDPESGETR

-699 VHRQF
+699 VHGRF

-709 VALLDPNDAEGA
+709 VAILDPNATDGA
-721 RELPLLEGKTLVK
+721 GDLPLLEGKTLVK

-753 PGELELELGVKR
+753 PSQLELALNQNP

>member
-1 LRNYPGADLDQGASP
+1 
-16 GYVTLL
+16 
-22 EEFPALPE
+22 
-30 SQRAA
+30 
-35 FPRNF
+35 
-40 ARMKNGT
+40 MKNGV
-47 LIPLIL
+47 LILLIL
-53 LLLFAFAES
+53 LLGFAFLES
-62 RPSEEKSMKPTRNS
+62 RPSEETSMETTRNS
-76 AAEPAF
+76 AAESEF

-106 WGEEALE
+106 WGQEALD
-113 KARRE
+113 KAKRE

-139 ESFENEGIAQV
+139 ESFENEAIAEV

-191 TPEEIPFF
+191 TPDQIPFY

-204 PPDDRFG
+204 PPEDRFG

-219 QALAEAYREKREE
+219 LTLAEAYREKREE
-232 IEARGPEILQR
+232 IEARGPEIVQSLA
-243 LEAMN
+243 AMN
-248 TLPAG
+248 TLPPGAG
-253 AATVTGASLDQ
+253 KVTAASLDL
-264 AFDQLAPRFDLTHGG
+264 AFNQLAPRFDRTHGG
-279 FSGTPKFPGS
+279 FTGAPKFPGS
-289 MSLTFLLRHFS
+289 MSLAFLLRHFS
-300 RTGRREGSEFVALTL
+300 RAGRQEGRDFVALSL
-315 EKMARGGMYDQLG
+315 QKMARGGMYDQLG

-353 LLSRLYLEAYQLDP
+353 LLSRLYLEAYQLDS

-409 VWTPTEVGEIL
+409 IWTPREIGEIL
-420 GEEASK
+420 GEEEGK
-426 AFCRYYDV
+426 VFCRYYDV
-434 TDGGNFEGSNI
+434 TAQGNFEGANI

-450 PLEQVAGE
+450 PLEQVARE
-458 LSLSPAEL
+458 LSLSPGEL
-466 AGILSEA
+466 SRILSEG
-473 RERLFRERE
+473 RQRLFRERE
-482 KRVKPHRDEK
+482 KRIKPHRDEK
-492 ILTGWNGMMSVSFV
+492 ILTGWNGMMAVSFV

-525 RFLLEHLCRG
+525 RFLLKHLCRKG
-535 DRIFRTHKDGVSK
+535 RIFRTHKDGVSK
-548 LPGYLDDYANL
+548 LRGYLDDYANL
-559 VEHLLALYQAT
+559 VEQLLALYQAT
-570 GEREWLDQAV
+570 GEREWLDEAV
-580 LYNDAM
+580 IYNDAM
-586 LEQFWDREQSIFF
+586 LEQFWNREQAAFF

-606 QLLTPVR
+606 KLVTPVR
-613 DAYDNATPAGSS
+613 DVYDNATPAGSS

-638 GNPEYRSIAETNLET
+638 GNMEYRSIAETNLES

-684 VGDPQSDETR
+684 VGDLKSGETR

-699 VHRQF
+699 VHGRF

-709 VALLDPNDAEGA
+709 VAILDPNATDGA
-721 RELPLLEGKTLVK
+721 GDLPLLEGKTLVK

-753 PGELELELGVKR
+753 PSQLELALNQNP

>member
-1 LRNYPGADLDQGASP
+1 
-16 GYVTLL
+16 
-22 EEFPALPE
+22 
-30 SQRAA
+30 
-35 FPRNF
+35 
-40 ARMKNGT
+40 MKSGV
-47 LIPLIL
+47 LILLIL
-53 LLLFAFAES
+53 LLVFAFLES
-62 RPSEEKSMKPTRNS
+62 RPSEETSMQTTRNS
-76 AAEPAF
+76 AAEPEF

-106 WGEEALE
+106 WGQEALD
-113 KARRE
+113 KAKRE

-139 ESFENEGIAQV
+139 ESFENEAIAEV

-191 TPEEIPFF
+191 TPDQIPFY

-204 PPDDRFG
+204 PPEDRFG

-219 QALAEAYREKREE
+219 LTLAEAYREKKEE
-232 IEARGPEILQR
+232 IEARGPDIVQSLA
-243 LEAMN
+243 AMN
-248 TLPAG
+248 TLPPGAG
-253 AATVTGASLDQ
+253 KVTTASLDL
-264 AFDQLAPRFDLTHGG
+264 AFDQLAPRFDRTHGG
-279 FSGTPKFPGS
+279 FTGAPKFPGS
-289 MSLTFLLRHFS
+289 MSLAFLLRHFS
-300 RTGRREGSEFVALTL
+300 RAGRQEGRDFVALSL
-315 EKMARGGMYDQLG
+315 QKMARGGMYDQLG

-380 YVVREMLNPQGGFYS
+380 YVVREMQSPEGGFYS

-409 VWTPTEVGEIL
+409 IWTPKEIGEIL
-420 GEEASK
+420 GEEEGK
-426 AFCRYYDV
+426 VFCRYYDV
-434 TDGGNFEGSNI
+434 TTQGNFEGANI

-450 PLEQVAGE
+450 PLEQVARE
-458 LSLSPAEL
+458 LSLSPGEL
-466 AGILSEA
+466 SRILSEG
-473 RERLFRERE
+473 RQRLFRERE
-482 KRVKPHRDEK
+482 KRIKPHRDEK
-492 ILTGWNGMMSVSFV
+492 ILTGWNGMMAVSFV

-525 RFLLEHLCRG
+525 RFLLKHLCRKG
-535 DRIFRTHKDGVSK
+535 RIFRTHKDGVSK
-548 LPGYLDDYANL
+548 LRGYLDDYANL
-559 VEHLLALYQAT
+559 VEQLLALYQAT
-570 GEREWLDQAV
+570 GKREWLDEAV
-580 LYNDAM
+580 IYNDAM
-586 LEQFWDREQSIFF
+586 LEQFWNREQAAFF

-606 QLLTPVR
+606 KLVTPVR
-613 DAYDNATPAGSS
+613 DVYDNATPAGSS

-638 GNPEYRSIAETNLET
+638 GNMEYRSIAETNLES

-684 VGDPQSDETR
+684 VGDLKSGETR

-699 VHRQF
+699 VHGRF

-709 VALLDPNDAEGA
+709 VAILDPNATDGA
-721 RELPLLEGKTLVK
+721 GDLPLLEGKTLVK

-753 PGELELELGVKR
+753 PSQLELALNQNP

>member
-1 LRNYPGADLDQGASP
+1 
-16 GYVTLL
+16 
-22 EEFPALPE
+22 
-30 SQRAA
+30 
-35 FPRNF
+35 
-40 ARMKNGT
+40 MKSGV
-47 LIPLIL
+47 LILLIL
-53 LLLFAFAES
+53 LLVFAFLES
-62 RPSEEKSMKPTRNS
+62 RPSEETSMQTTRNS
-76 AAEPAF
+76 AAESEF

-106 WGEEALE
+106 WGQEALD
-113 KARRE
+113 KAKRE

-139 ESFENEGIAQV
+139 ESFENEAIAEV

-191 TPEEIPFF
+191 TPDQIPFY

-204 PPDDRFG
+204 PPEDRSG

-219 QALAEAYREKREE
+219 LTLAEAYREKREE
-232 IEARGPEILQR
+232 IEARGPDIVQSLA
-243 LEAMN
+243 AMN
-248 TLPAG
+248 TLPPAAG
-253 AATVTGASLDQ
+253 KVTAASLDL
-264 AFDQLAPRFDLTHGG
+264 AFDQLVPRFDTTHGG
-279 FSGTPKFPGS
+279 FTGAPKFPGS
-289 MSLTFLLRHFS
+289 MSLAFLLRHFS
-300 RTGRREGSEFVALTL
+300 RAGRQEGRDFVALSL
-315 EKMARGGMYDQLG
+315 QKMAGGGMYDQLG

-380 YVVREMLNPQGGFYS
+380 YVVREMLNPEGGFYS

-409 VWTPTEVGEIL
+409 IWTPREIGEIL
-420 GEEASK
+420 GEEK
-426 AFCRYYDV
+426 GKVFCRYYDV
-434 TDGGNFEGSNI
+434 TAQGNFEGANI

-450 PLEQVAGE
+450 PLEQVARE
-458 LSLSPAEL
+458 LSLSPGEL
-466 AGILSEA
+466 SRILSEG
-473 RERLFRERE
+473 RQRLFRERE
-482 KRVKPHRDEK
+482 KRIKPHRDEK
-492 ILTGWNGMMSVSFV
+492 ILTGWNGMMAVSFV

-525 RFLLEHLCRG
+525 RFLLKHLCRKG
-535 DRIFRTHKDGVSK
+535 RIFRTHKDGVSK
-548 LPGYLDDYANL
+548 LRGYLDDYANF
-559 VEHLLALYQAT
+559 VEQLLALYQAT
-570 GEREWLDQAV
+570 GEREWLDEAV
-580 LYNDAM
+580 IYNDAM
-586 LEQFWDREQSIFF
+586 LEQFWNREQAAFF

-606 QLLTPVR
+606 KLVTPVR
-613 DAYDNATPAGSS
+613 DVYDNATPAGSS

-638 GNPEYRSIAETNLET
+638 GTMEYRSIAETNLES
-653 MHLPLTRYP
+653 MRLPLTRYP
-662 NGFGYLLGAAD
+662 GGFGYLLGAAD

-684 VGDPQSDETR
+684 VGDPESGETR

-699 VHRQF
+699 VHGRF

-709 VALLDPNDAEGA
+709 VAILDPNATDGA
-721 RELPLLEGKTLVK
+721 GDLPLLEGKTLVK

-753 PGELELELGVKR
+753 PSQLELALNQNP

>member
-1 LRNYPGADLDQGASP
+1 
-16 GYVTLL
+16 
-22 EEFPALPE
+22 
-30 SQRAA
+30 
-35 FPRNF
+35 
-40 ARMKNGT
+40 MKSGV
-47 LIPLIL
+47 LILLIL
-53 LLLFAFAES
+53 LLVFAFLES
-62 RPSEEKSMKPTRNS
+62 RPSEETSMQTTRNS
-76 AAEPAF
+76 AAESEF

-106 WGEEALE
+106 WGQEALD
-113 KARRE
+113 KAKRE

-139 ESFENEGIAQV
+139 ESFENEAIAEV

-191 TPEEIPFF
+191 TPDQIPFY

-204 PPDDRFG
+204 PPEDRSG

-219 QALAEAYREKREE
+219 LTLAEAYREKKEE
-232 IEARGPEILQR
+232 IEARGPDIVQR
-243 LEAMN
+243 LAAMN
-248 TLPAG
+248 TLPPAAG
-253 AATVTGASLDQ
+253 KVTAASLDL
-264 AFDQLAPRFDLTHGG
+264 AFDQLAPRFDTTHGG
-279 FSGTPKFPGS
+279 FTGAPKFPGS
-289 MSLTFLLRHFS
+289 MSLAFLLRHFS
-300 RTGRREGSEFVALTL
+300 RAGRQEGRDFVTL
-315 EKMARGGMYDQLG
+315 SLQKMAGGGMYDQLG

-380 YVVREMLNPQGGFYS
+380 YVVREMLNSEGGFYS

-409 VWTPTEVGEIL
+409 IWTPREIGEIL
-420 GEEASK
+420 GEEK
-426 AFCRYYDV
+426 GKVFCRYYDV
-434 TDGGNFEGSNI
+434 TAQGNFEGANI

-450 PLEQVAGE
+450 PLEQVARE
-458 LSLSPAEL
+458 LSLSPGEL
-466 AGILSEA
+466 SRILSEG
-473 RERLFRERE
+473 RQRLFRERE
-482 KRVKPHRDEK
+482 KRIKPHRDEK
-492 ILTGWNGMMSVSFV
+492 ILTGWNGMMAVSFV

-525 RFLLEHLCRG
+525 RFLLKHLCRKG
-535 DRIFRTHKDGVSK
+535 RIFRTHKDGVSK
-548 LPGYLDDYANL
+548 LRGYLDDYANF
-559 VEHLLALYQAT
+559 VEQLLALYQAT
-570 GEREWLDQAV
+570 GEREWLDEAV
-580 LYNDAM
+580 IYNDAM
-586 LEQFWDREQSIFF
+586 LEQFWNREQAAFF

-606 QLLTPVR
+606 KLVTPVR
-613 DAYDNATPAGSS
+613 DVYDNATPAGSS

-638 GNPEYRSIAETNLET
+638 GTMEYRSIAETNLES
-653 MHLPLTRYP
+653 MRLPLTRYP
-662 NGFGYLLGAAD
+662 GGFGYLLGAAD

-684 VGDPQSDETR
+684 VGDPESGETR

-699 VHRQF
+699 VHGRF

-709 VALLDPNDAEGA
+709 VAILDPNATDGA
-721 RELPLLEGKTLVK
+721 GDLPLLEGKTLVK

-753 PGELELELGVKR
+753 PSQLELALNQNP

>member
-1 LRNYPGADLDQGASP
+1 
-16 GYVTLL
+16 
-22 EEFPALPE
+22 
-30 SQRAA
+30 
-35 FPRNF
+35 
-40 ARMKNGT
+40 MKSGV
-47 LIPLIL
+47 LILLIL
-53 LLLFAFAES
+53 LLVFAFLES
-62 RPSEEKSMKPTRNS
+62 RPSEETSMQTTRNS
-76 AAEPAF
+76 AAESEF

-106 WGEEALE
+106 WGQEALD
-113 KARRE
+113 KAKRE

-139 ESFENEGIAQV
+139 ESFENEAIAEV

-191 TPEEIPFF
+191 TPDQIPFY

-204 PPDDRFG
+204 PPEDRFG

-219 QALAEAYREKREE
+219 LTLAEAYREKKEE
-232 IEARGPEILQR
+232 IEARGPDIVQSLA
-243 LEAMN
+243 AMN
-248 TLPAG
+248 TLPPGAG
-253 AATVTGASLDQ
+253 KVTAASLDL
-264 AFDQLAPRFDLTHGG
+264 AFDQLVPRFDRTHGG
-279 FSGTPKFPGS
+279 FTGAPKFPGS
-289 MSLTFLLRHFS
+289 MSLAFLLRHFS
-300 RTGRREGSEFVALTL
+300 RAGRQEGRDFVALSL
-315 EKMARGGMYDQLG
+315 QKMARGGMYDQLG

-409 VWTPTEVGEIL
+409 IWTPREIGEIL
-420 GEEASK
+420 GEEEGK
-426 AFCRYYDV
+426 VFCRYYDV
-434 TDGGNFEGSNI
+434 TAQGNFEGANI

-450 PLEQVAGE
+450 PLEQVARE
-458 LSLSPAEL
+458 LSLSPGEL
-466 AGILSEA
+466 SRILSEG
-473 RERLFRERE
+473 RQRLFRERE
-482 KRVKPHRDEK
+482 KRIKPHRDEK
-492 ILTGWNGMMSVSFV
+492 ILTGWNGMMGVSFV

-525 RFLLEHLCRG
+525 RFLLKHLCRKG
-535 DRIFRTHKDGVSK
+535 RIFRTHKDGVSK
-548 LPGYLDDYANL
+548 LRGYLDDYANL
-559 VEHLLALYQAT
+559 VEQLLALYQAT

-580 LYNDAM
+580 IYNDAM
-586 LEQFWDREQSIFF
+586 LEQFWNREQAAFF

-606 QLLTPVR
+606 KLVTPVR
-613 DAYDNATPAGSS
+613 DVYDNATPAGSS

-638 GNPEYRSIAETNLET
+638 GNMEYRSIAETNLES

-684 VGDPQSDETR
+684 VGDPESGETQ

-699 VHRQF
+699 VHGRF

-709 VALLDPNDAEGA
+709 VAILDPNATDGA
-721 RELPLLEGKTLVK
+721 GDLPLLEGKTLVK

-753 PGELELELGVKR
+753 PSQLELALNQNP

>member
-1 LRNYPGADLDQGASP
+1 
-16 GYVTLL
+16 
-22 EEFPALPE
+22 
-30 SQRAA
+30 
-35 FPRNF
+35 
-40 ARMKNGT
+40 MKNGV
-47 LIPLIL
+47 LILLIL
-53 LLLFAFAES
+53 LLGFAFLES
-62 RPSEEKSMKPTRNS
+62 RPSEETSMETTRNS
-76 AAEPAF
+76 AAESEF

-106 WGEEALE
+106 WGQEALD
-113 KARRE
+113 KAKRE

-139 ESFENEGIAQV
+139 ESFENEAIAEV

-191 TPEEIPFF
+191 TPDQIPFY

-204 PPDDRFG
+204 PPEDRFG

-219 QALAEAYREKREE
+219 LTLAEAYREKREE
-232 IEARGPEILQR
+232 IEARGPDIVQSLA
-243 LEAMN
+243 AMN
-248 TLPAG
+248 TLPPGAG
-253 AATVTGASLDQ
+253 KVTAASLDL
-264 AFDQLAPRFDLTHGG
+264 AFDQLVPRFDTTHGG
-279 FSGTPKFPGS
+279 FTGAPKFPGS
-289 MSLTFLLRHFS
+289 MSLAFLLRHFS
-300 RTGRREGSEFVALTL
+300 RAGRQEGRDFVALSL
-315 EKMARGGMYDQLG
+315 QKMARGGMYDQLG

-409 VWTPTEVGEIL
+409 IWTPREIGEIL
-420 GEEASK
+420 GEEEGK
-426 AFCRYYDV
+426 VFCRYYDV
-434 TDGGNFEGSNI
+434 TAQGNFEGANI

-450 PLEQVAGE
+450 PLEQVARE
-458 LSLSPAEL
+458 LSLSPGEL
-466 AGILSEA
+466 SRILSEG
-473 RERLFRERE
+473 RQRLFRERE
-482 KRVKPHRDEK
+482 KRIKPHRDEK
-492 ILTGWNGMMSVSFV
+492 ILTGWNGMMGVSFV

-525 RFLLEHLCRG
+525 RFLLKHLCRKG
-535 DRIFRTHKDGVSK
+535 RIFRTHKDGVSK
-548 LPGYLDDYANL
+548 LRGYLDDYANF
-559 VEHLLALYQAT
+559 VEQLLALYQAT
-570 GEREWLDQAV
+570 GEREWLDEAV
-580 LYNDAM
+580 IYNDAM
-586 LEQFWDREQSIFF
+586 LEQFWNREQAAFF

-606 QLLTPVR
+606 KLVTPVR
-613 DAYDNATPAGSS
+613 DVYDNATPAGSS

-638 GNPEYRSIAETNLET
+638 GNMEYRSIAETNLES

-684 VGDPQSDETR
+684 VGDLKSGETR

-699 VHRQF
+699 VHGRF

-709 VALLDPNDAEGA
+709 VAILDPNATDGA
-721 RELPLLEGKTLVK
+721 GDLPLLEGKTLVK

-753 PGELELELGVKR
+753 PSQLELALNQNP

>member
-1 LRNYPGADLDQGASP
+1 
-16 GYVTLL
+16 
-22 EEFPALPE
+22 
-30 SQRAA
+30 
-35 FPRNF
+35 
-40 ARMKNGT
+40 MKSGV
-47 LIPLIL
+47 LILLIL
-53 LLLFAFAES
+53 LLVFAFLES
-62 RPSEEKSMKPTRNS
+62 RPSEETSMQTTRNS
-76 AAEPAF
+76 AAEPEF

-106 WGEEALE
+106 WGQEALD
-113 KARRE
+113 KAKRE

-139 ESFENEGIAQV
+139 ESFENEAIAEV

-191 TPEEIPFF
+191 TPDQIPFY

-204 PPDDRFG
+204 PPEDRSG

-219 QALAEAYREKREE
+219 LTLAEAYREKREE
-232 IEARGPEILQR
+232 IEARGPEIVQSLA
-243 LEAMN
+243 AMN
-248 TLPAG
+248 TLPPGAG
-253 AATVTGASLDQ
+253 KVTAASLDL
-264 AFDQLAPRFDLTHGG
+264 AFDQLVPRFDRTHGG
-279 FSGTPKFPGS
+279 FTGAPKFPGS
-289 MSLTFLLRHFS
+289 MSLAFLLRHFS
-300 RTGRREGSEFVALTL
+300 RAGRQEGRDFVALSL
-315 EKMARGGMYDQLG
+315 QKMARGGMYDQLG

-353 LLSRLYLEAYQLDP
+353 LLSRLYIEAYQLDP

-380 YVVREMLNPQGGFYS
+380 YVVREMLNPEGGFYS

-409 VWTPTEVGEIL
+409 IWTPKEIGEIL
-420 GEEASK
+420 GEEEGRV
-426 AFCRYYDV
+426 FCRYYDI
-434 TDGGNFEGSNI
+434 TAQGNFEGANI

-450 PLEQVAGE
+450 PLEQVASE
-458 LSLSPAEL
+458 LSLSPGEL
-466 AGILSEA
+466 SRILSEG
-473 RERLFRERE
+473 RQRLFRERE
-482 KRVKPHRDEK
+482 KRIKPHRDEK
-492 ILTGWNGMMSVSFV
+492 ILTGWNGMMAVSFV

-525 RFLLEHLCRG
+525 RFLLKHLCRKG
-535 DRIFRTHKDGVSK
+535 RIFRTHKDGVSK
-548 LPGYLDDYANL
+548 LRGYLDDYANL
-559 VEHLLALYQAT
+559 VEQLLALYQAT
-570 GEREWLDQAV
+570 GEREWLDEAV
-580 LYNDAM
+580 IYNDAM
-586 LEQFWDREQSIFF
+586 LEQFWNREQAVFF

-606 QLLTPVR
+606 KLVTPVR
-613 DAYDNATPAGSS
+613 DVYDNATPAGSS
-625 VAVFNLLKLAILT
+625 VAVLNLLKLAILT
-638 GNPEYRSIAETNLET
+638 GNMEYRSIAETNLES

-684 VGDPQSDETR
+684 VGDLKSGETR

-699 VHRQF
+699 VHGRF

-709 VALLDPNDAEGA
+709 VAILDPNATDGA
-721 RELPLLEGKTLVK
+721 GDLPLLEGKTLVK

-753 PGELELELGVKR
+753 PSQLELALNQNP

>member
-1 LRNYPGADLDQGASP
+1 MKNGALI
-16 GYVTLL
+16 LL
-22 EEFPALPE
+22 ILFLLFALPE
-30 SQRAA
+30 S
-35 FPRNF
+35 
-40 ARMKNGT
+40 
-47 LIPLIL
+47 L
-53 LLLFAFAES
+53 
-62 RPSEEKSMKPTRNS
+62 PSEEKSMKPTRTS
-76 AAEPAF
+76 SAEPEF

-106 WGEEALE
+106 WGQEALD

-139 ESFENEGIAQV
+139 ESFENEAIAEV

-191 TPEEIPFF
+191 TPDQVPFY

-204 PPDDRFG
+204 PPEDRFG

-219 QALAEAYREKREE
+219 LALAEAFREKREE
-232 IEARGPEILQR
+232 IKTRKPDVLRSLA
-243 LEAMN
+243 AMN

-253 AATVTGASLDQ
+253 AASVTAASLDQ

-279 FSGTPKFPGS
+279 FSGAPKFPGS
-289 MSLTFLLRHFS
+289 MSLNFLLRHFS
-300 RTGRREGSEFVALTL
+300 RTGRREGREFVTLSL

-380 YVVREMLNPQGGFYS
+380 YVVREMQNPEGGFYS

-409 VWTPTEVGEIL
+409 IWTPTEIGEIL
-420 GEEASK
+420 SEEASK

-450 PLEQVAGE
+450 PLEQVASE
-458 LSLSPAEL
+458 LSLTPGEL
-466 AGILSEA
+466 ARILSEA
-473 RERLFRERE
+473 RQRLFPERE
-482 KRVKPHRDEK
+482 KRIKPHRDEK
-492 ILTGWNGMMSVSFV
+492 ILTGWNAMMGVSFT
-506 EASVVLQRADYLEV
+506 EASLVLQRADYLEV

-525 RFLLEHLCRG
+525 RFLLEHLCRK
-535 DRIFRTHKDGVSK
+535 DRLLRTHKDGVSK
-548 LPGYLDDYANL
+548 LSGYLDDYANL
-559 VEHLLALYQAT
+559 VEFLLALYQAT

-580 LYNDAM
+580 IYNDAM
-586 LEQFWDREQSIFF
+586 LELFWDREQSIFF
-599 LTGKEHE
+599 LTGKEHDK
-606 QLLTPVR
+606 LVTPVR

-638 GNPEYRSIAETNLET
+638 NNPEYRTIAETNLEN

-684 VGDPQSDETR
+684 VGNPESDETR

-699 VHRQF
+699 VHRTF

-709 VALLDPNDAEGA
+709 VAILDPNAPAGDGQ
-721 RELPLLEGKTLVK
+721 LPLLEGKTLVK

-753 PGELELELGVKR
+753 PDQLALELGRKP

>member
-1 LRNYPGADLDQGASP
+1 
-16 GYVTLL
+16 
-22 EEFPALPE
+22 
-30 SQRAA
+30 
-35 FPRNF
+35 
-40 ARMKNGT
+40 MKSGV
-47 LIPLIL
+47 LILLIL
-53 LLLFAFAES
+53 LLVFAFLES
-62 RPSEEKSMKPTRNS
+62 RPSEETSMQPTRNS
-76 AAEPAF
+76 AAEPEF
-82 TNRLIHETSPY
+82 TNQLIHETSPY

-106 WGEEALE
+106 WGQEALD
-113 KARRE
+113 KAKRE

-139 ESFENEGIAQV
+139 ESFENEAIAEV

-191 TPEEIPFF
+191 TPDQIPFY

-204 PPDDRFG
+204 PPEDRSG

-219 QALAEAYREKREE
+219 LTLAEAYREKREE
-232 IEARGPEILQR
+232 IEARGPEIVQSLA
-243 LEAMN
+243 AMN
-248 TLPAG
+248 TLPPGAG
-253 AATVTGASLDQ
+253 KVTAASLDL
-264 AFDQLAPRFDLTHGG
+264 AFDQLVPRFDRTHGG
-279 FSGTPKFPGS
+279 FTGAPKFPGS
-289 MSLTFLLRHFS
+289 MSLAFLLRHFS
-300 RTGRREGSEFVALTL
+300 RAGREEGRDFVALSL
-315 EKMARGGMYDQLG
+315 QKMARGGMYDQLG

-409 VWTPTEVGEIL
+409 IWTPKEIGEIL
-420 GEEASK
+420 GEEEGK
-426 AFCRYYDV
+426 VFCRYYDV
-434 TDGGNFEGSNI
+434 TAQGNFEGANI

-450 PLEQVAGE
+450 PLEQVARE
-458 LSLSPAEL
+458 LSLSPGEL
-466 AGILSEA
+466 SRILSEG
-473 RERLFRERE
+473 RQRLFRERE
-482 KRVKPHRDEK
+482 KRIKPHRDEK
-492 ILTGWNGMMSVSFV
+492 ILTGWNGMMGVSFV

-525 RFLLEHLCRG
+525 RFLLKHLCRKG
-535 DRIFRTHKDGVSK
+535 RIFRTHKDGVSK
-548 LPGYLDDYANL
+548 LRGYLDDYANL
-559 VEHLLALYQAT
+559 VEQLLALYQAT
-570 GEREWLDQAV
+570 GEREWLDEAV
-580 LYNDAM
+580 IYNDAM
-586 LEQFWDREQSIFF
+586 LEQFWNREQAAFF

-606 QLLTPVR
+606 KLVTPVR
-613 DAYDNATPAGSS
+613 DVYDNATPAGSS

-638 GNPEYRSIAETNLET
+638 GNMEYRSIAETNLES

-684 VGDPQSDETR
+684 VGDLKSGETR

-699 VHRQF
+699 VHGRF

-709 VALLDPNDAEGA
+709 VAILDPNATDGA
-721 RELPLLEGKTLVK
+721 GDLPLLEGKTLVK

-753 PGELELELGVKR
+753 PSQLELALNQNP

>member
-1 LRNYPGADLDQGASP
+1 
-16 GYVTLL
+16 
-22 EEFPALPE
+22 
-30 SQRAA
+30 
-35 FPRNF
+35 
-40 ARMKNGT
+40 MKNGV
-47 LIPLIL
+47 LILLIL
-53 LLLFAFAES
+53 LLGFAFLES
-62 RPSEEKSMKPTRNS
+62 RPSEETSMETTRNS
-76 AAEPAF
+76 AAESEF

-106 WGEEALE
+106 WGQEALD

-139 ESFENEGIAQV
+139 ESFENEAIAEV

-191 TPEEIPFF
+191 TPDQIPFY

-204 PPDDRFG
+204 PPEDRFG

-219 QALAEAYREKREE
+219 LTLAEAYREKREE
-232 IEARGPEILQR
+232 IEARGPDIVQR
-243 LEAMN
+243 LAAMN

-253 AATVTGASLDQ
+253 AANVTAASLDL

-279 FSGTPKFPGS
+279 FTGAPKFPGS
-289 MSLTFLLRHFS
+289 MSLAFLLRHFS
-300 RTGRREGSEFVALTL
+300 RAGRPEGRDFVALSL
-315 EKMARGGMYDQLG
+315 QKMARGGMYDQLG

-380 YVVREMLNPQGGFYS
+380 YVVREMQSPEGGFYS

-409 VWTPTEVGEIL
+409 IWTPTEIGEIL

-434 TDGGNFEGSNI
+434 TEGGNFEGSNI

-450 PLEQVAGE
+450 PLEQVARE
-458 LSLSPAEL
+458 LSLSPGEL
-466 AGILSEA
+466 ARILSEA
-473 RERLFRERE
+473 RQRLFPERE

-492 ILTGWNGMMSVSFV
+492 ILTGWNGMMGVSFV
-506 EASVVLQRADYLEV
+506 EASLVLQRADYLQV

-525 RFLLEHLCRG
+525 RFLLEHLCRKG
-535 DRIFRTHKDGVSK
+535 RIFRTHKDGVSK
-548 LPGYLDDYANL
+548 LRAYLDDYANL
-559 VEHLLALYQAT
+559 VEQLLALYQAT

-580 LYNDAM
+580 IYNDAM
-586 LEQFWDREQSIFF
+586 LELFWDREQAAFF

-606 QLLTPVR
+606 KLVTPVR
-613 DAYDNATPAGSS
+613 DVYDNATPAGSS

-638 GNPEYRSIAETNLET
+638 GNMEYRSIAETNLES

-684 VGDPQSDETR
+684 VGDPESGETR

-699 VHRQF
+699 VHGRF

-709 VALLDPNDAEGA
+709 VAILDPNAADGA
-721 RELPLLEGKTLVK
+721 GDLPLLEGKTLVK

-753 PGELELELGVKR
+753 PSQLELALNRNP

>member
-1 LRNYPGADLDQGASP
+1 
-16 GYVTLL
+16 
-22 EEFPALPE
+22 
-30 SQRAA
+30 
-35 FPRNF
+35 
-40 ARMKNGT
+40 MKNGV
-47 LIPLIL
+47 LILLIL
-53 LLLFAFAES
+53 LLGFAFLES
-62 RPSEEKSMKPTRNS
+62 RPSEETSMETTRNS
-76 AAEPAF
+76 AAESEF

-106 WGEEALE
+106 WGQEALD
-113 KARRE
+113 KAKRE

-139 ESFENEGIAQV
+139 ESFENEAIAEV

-191 TPEEIPFF
+191 TPDQIPFY

-204 PPDDRFG
+204 PPEDRFG

-219 QALAEAYREKREE
+219 LTLAEAYREKKEE
-232 IEARGPEILQR
+232 IEARGPDIVQSLA
-243 LEAMN
+243 AMN
-248 TLPAG
+248 TLPPGAG
-253 AATVTGASLDQ
+253 KVTAASLDL
-264 AFDQLAPRFDLTHGG
+264 AFDQLAPRFDTTHGG
-279 FSGTPKFPGS
+279 FTGAPKFPGS
-289 MSLTFLLRHFS
+289 MSLAFLLRHFS
-300 RTGRREGSEFVALTL
+300 RAGRQEGRDFVALSL
-315 EKMARGGMYDQLG
+315 QKMARGGMYDQLG

-380 YVVREMLNPQGGFYS
+380 YVVREMQSPEGGFYS

-409 VWTPTEVGEIL
+409 VWTPTEIGEIL

-434 TDGGNFEGSNI
+434 TEGGNFEGSNI

-450 PLEQVAGE
+450 PLEQVAKE
-458 LSLSPAEL
+458 LSLSPGEL
-466 AGILSEA
+466 ARILSEA
-473 RERLFRERE
+473 RQRLFPERE

-492 ILTGWNGMMSVSFV
+492 ILTGWNGMMGVSFV
-506 EASVVLQRADYLEV
+506 EASLVLQRPDYLEV

-525 RFLLEHLCRG
+525 RFLLKHLCRKG
-535 DRIFRTHKDGVSK
+535 RIFRTHKDGVSK
-548 LPGYLDDYANL
+548 LRGYLDDYANL
-559 VEHLLALYQAT
+559 VEYLLALYQAT

-580 LYNDAM
+580 IYNDAM
-586 LEQFWDREQSIFF
+586 LELFWDREQAIFF

-606 QLLTPVR
+606 KLVTPVR

-638 GNPEYRSIAETNLET
+638 GNLEYRSIAETNLEN

-684 VGDPQSDETR
+684 VGDPESGETR

-699 VHRQF
+699 VHGRF

-709 VALLDPNDAEGA
+709 VAILDPNAADGA
-721 RELPLLEGKTLVK
+721 GDLPLLEGKTLVK

-753 PGELELELGVKR
+753 PSQLELALSRNP

>member
-1 LRNYPGADLDQGASP
+1 
-16 GYVTLL
+16 
-22 EEFPALPE
+22 
-30 SQRAA
+30 
-35 FPRNF
+35 
-40 ARMKNGT
+40 MKNGV
-47 LIPLIL
+47 LILLIL
-53 LLLFAFAES
+53 LLGFAFLES
-62 RPSEEKSMKPTRNS
+62 RPSEETSMETTRNS
-76 AAEPAF
+76 AAESEF

-106 WGEEALE
+106 WGQEALD
-113 KARRE
+113 KAKRE

-139 ESFENEGIAQV
+139 ESFENEAIAEV

-191 TPEEIPFF
+191 TPDQIPFY

-204 PPDDRFG
+204 PPEDRFG

-219 QALAEAYREKREE
+219 LTLAEAYREKREE
-232 IEARGPEILQR
+232 IEARGPDIVQR
-243 LEAMN
+243 LAAMN

-253 AATVTGASLDQ
+253 AANVTAASLDR

-279 FSGTPKFPGS
+279 FTGAPKFPGS
-289 MSLTFLLRHFS
+289 MSLAFLLRHFS
-300 RTGRREGSEFVALTL
+300 RAGRPEGRDFVALSL
-315 EKMARGGMYDQLG
+315 QKMARGGMYDQLG

-380 YVVREMLNPQGGFYS
+380 YVVREMLNPEGGFYS

-409 VWTPTEVGEIL
+409 IWTPREIGEIL
-420 GEEASK
+420 GEEEGK
-426 AFCRYYDV
+426 VFCRYYDV
-434 TDGGNFEGSNI
+434 TAQGNFEGANI

-450 PLEQVAGE
+450 PLEQVARE
-458 LSLSPAEL
+458 LSLSPGEL
-466 AGILSEA
+466 ARILSEA
-473 RERLFRERE
+473 RQRLFPERE

-492 ILTGWNGMMSVSFV
+492 ILTGWNGMMGVSFV
-506 EASVVLQRADYLEV
+506 EASLVLQRADYLEV

-525 RFLLEHLCRG
+525 RFLLEHLCRKG
-535 DRIFRTHKDGVSK
+535 RIFRTHKDGVSK
-548 LPGYLDDYANL
+548 LRGYLDDYANL
-559 VEHLLALYQAT
+559 VEQLLALYQAT

-580 LYNDAM
+580 IYNDAM
-586 LEQFWDREQSIFF
+586 LELFWDREQAAFF

-606 QLLTPVR
+606 KLVTPVR
-613 DAYDNATPAGSS
+613 DVYDNATPAGSS

-638 GNPEYRSIAETNLET
+638 GNMEYRSIAETNLES

-684 VGDPQSDETR
+684 VGDPESGETR

-699 VHRQF
+699 VHGRF

-709 VALLDPNDAEGA
+709 VAILDPNAADGA
-721 RELPLLEGKTLVK
+721 GDLPLLEGKTLVK

-753 PGELELELGVKR
+753 PSQLELALNQNP

>member
-1 LRNYPGADLDQGASP
+1 
-16 GYVTLL
+16 
-22 EEFPALPE
+22 
-30 SQRAA
+30 
-35 FPRNF
+35 
-40 ARMKNGT
+40 MKSGV
-47 LIPLIL
+47 LILLIL
-53 LLLFAFAES
+53 LLVFAFLES
-62 RPSEEKSMKPTRNS
+62 RPSEETSMQPTRNS
-76 AAEPAF
+76 AAEPEF
-82 TNRLIHETSPY
+82 TNQLIHETSPY

-106 WGEEALE
+106 WGQEALD
-113 KARRE
+113 KAKRE

-139 ESFENEGIAQV
+139 ESFENEAIAEV

-191 TPEEIPFF
+191 TPDQIPFY

-204 PPDDRFG
+204 PPEDRSG

-219 QALAEAYREKREE
+219 LTLAEAYREKREE
-232 IEARGPEILQR
+232 IEARGPDIVQSLA
-243 LEAMN
+243 AMN
-248 TLPAG
+248 TLPPGAG
-253 AATVTGASLDQ
+253 KVTAASLDL
-264 AFDQLAPRFDLTHGG
+264 AFDQLVPRFDTTHGG
-279 FSGTPKFPGS
+279 FTGAPKFPGS
-289 MSLTFLLRHFS
+289 MSLAFLLRHFS
-300 RTGRREGSEFVALTL
+300 RAGRQEGRDFVALSL
-315 EKMARGGMYDQLG
+315 QKMAGGGMYDQLG

-380 YVVREMLNPQGGFYS
+380 YVVREMLNSEGGFYS

-409 VWTPTEVGEIL
+409 IWTPREIGEIL
-420 GEEASK
+420 GEEK
-426 AFCRYYDV
+426 GKVFCRYYDV
-434 TDGGNFEGSNI
+434 TAQGNFEGANI

-450 PLEQVAGE
+450 PLEQVARE
-458 LSLSPAEL
+458 LSLSPGEL
-466 AGILSEA
+466 SRILSEG
-473 RERLFRERE
+473 RQRLFRERE
-482 KRVKPHRDEK
+482 KRIKPHRDEK
-492 ILTGWNGMMSVSFV
+492 ILTGWNGMMGVSFV

-525 RFLLEHLCRG
+525 RFLLKHLCRKG
-535 DRIFRTHKDGVSK
+535 RIFRTHKDGVSK
-548 LPGYLDDYANL
+548 LRGYLDDYANF
-559 VEHLLALYQAT
+559 VEQLLALYQAT
-570 GEREWLDQAV
+570 GEREWLDEAV
-580 LYNDAM
+580 IYNDAM
-586 LEQFWDREQSIFF
+586 LEQFWNREQAAFF

-606 QLLTPVR
+606 KLVTPVR
-613 DAYDNATPAGSS
+613 DVYDNATPAGSS

-638 GNPEYRSIAETNLET
+638 GTMEYRSIAETNLES
-653 MHLPLTRYP
+653 MRLPLTRYP
-662 NGFGYLLGAAD
+662 GGFGYLLGAAD

-684 VGDPQSDETR
+684 VGDPESGETR

-699 VHRQF
+699 VHGRF

-709 VALLDPNDAEGA
+709 VAILDPNATDGA
-721 RELPLLEGKTLVK
+721 GDLPLLEGKTLVK

-753 PGELELELGVKR
+753 PSQLELALNQNP

>member
-1 LRNYPGADLDQGASP
+1 
-16 GYVTLL
+16 
-22 EEFPALPE
+22 
-30 SQRAA
+30 
-35 FPRNF
+35 
-40 ARMKNGT
+40 MKSGV
-47 LIPLIL
+47 LILLIL
-53 LLLFAFAES
+53 LLVFAFPES
-62 RPSEEKSMKPTRNS
+62 RPSEETSMQTTRNS
-76 AAEPAF
+76 AAESEF

-106 WGEEALE
+106 WGQEALD
-113 KARRE
+113 KAKRE

-139 ESFENEGIAQV
+139 ESFENEAIAEV

-191 TPEEIPFF
+191 TPDQIPFY

-204 PPDDRFG
+204 PPEDRFG

-219 QALAEAYREKREE
+219 LALAEAFREKREE
-232 IEARGPEILQR
+232 IEAKGPEILQR
-243 LEAMN
+243 LAALN
-248 TLPAG
+248 TLPPGAG
-253 AATVTGASLDQ
+253 KVTDASLDE

-279 FSGTPKFPGS
+279 FTGAPKFPGS

-300 RTGRREGSEFVALTL
+300 RTGRQEGRDFVALTL
-315 EKMARGGMYDQLG
+315 GKMARGGMYDQLG

-380 YVVREMLNPQGGFYS
+380 YVVREMLSPEGGFYS

-409 VWTPTEVGEIL
+409 IWTPTGIGEIL
-420 GEEASK
+420 GEEESK

-434 TDGGNFEGSNI
+434 TAGGNFEGSNI

-450 PLEQVAGE
+450 PLEQVAKE
-458 LSLSPAEL
+458 LSLSPGEL
-466 AGILSEA
+466 ARILSEA
-473 RERLFRERE
+473 RQRLFPERE

-492 ILTGWNGMMSVSFV
+492 ILTGWNGMMGVSFV

-520 ARRNA
+520 AKRNA
-525 RFLLEHLCRG
+525 RFLLEHLCRKG
-535 DRIFRTHKDGVSK
+535 RIFRTHKDGLSK
-548 LPGYLDDYANL
+548 LRGYLDDYANL
-559 VEHLLALYQAT
+559 VEYLLALYQAT

-580 LYNDAM
+580 IYNDAM
-586 LEQFWDREQSIFF
+586 LELFWDREQAIFF
-599 LTGKEHE
+599 LTGKEHDK
-606 QLLTPVR
+606 LVTPVR

-638 GNPEYRSIAETNLET
+638 GNLEYRSIAETNLES
-653 MHLPLTRYP
+653 MRLPLTRYP

-684 VGDPQSDETR
+684 VGDPESGETR

-699 VHRQF
+699 VHGRF

-709 VALLDPNDAEGA
+709 VAILDPNATDGA
-721 RELPLLEGKTLVK
+721 GDLPLLEGKTLIK

-753 PGELELELGVKR
+753 PSQLELELSGKP